1 MSKFIMI
8 GAAAMLSMSGPA
20 AARKPATTSTPAQIQ
35 RLMACRTM
43 TDSAA
48 RLTCFDRE
56 TAAMEQAVA
65 RRDLVFIDRERAT
78 EARRSLFGFS
88 VPSFGGLFGGDD
100 KDEVKQID
108 GVVVSAGRN
117 SDGGWVIRLVDNSV
131 WSQTDDTPLAL
142 APKPGQKVVVRR
154 GALGTFRLSVAG
166 QPGLKVKRV
175 G

>member
-1 MSKFIMI
+1 MRKFIMI
-8 GAAAMLSMSGPA
+8 GAATMLSMSGPA
-20 AARKPATTSTPAQIQ
+20 TARKPASTGTPAQIQ
-35 RLMACRTM
+35 RLMACRSLTE
-43 TDSAA
+43 SAA

-88 VPSFGGLFGGDD
+88 VPSFGGLFGGGDD
-100 KDEVKQID
+100 DEVKQID
-108 GVVVSAGRN
+108 GVVLSAGRN
-117 SDGGWVIRLVDNSV
+117 SDGGWIVRLVDNSV
-131 WSQTDDTPLAL
+131 WSQTDDSPLAL
-142 APKPGQKVVVRR
+142 APRPGQKVVVRR
-154 GALGTFRLSVAG
+154 GALGTFRLSVNG

>member
-1 MSKFIMI
+1 MGKFIMI
-8 GAAAMLSMSGPA
+8 GAAVMLSMSGPA
-20 AARKPATTSTPAQIQ
+20 TARKPASTSTPAQIQ
-35 RLMACRTM
+35 RLMACRTL
-43 TDSAA
+43 TESAA

-56 TAAMEQAVA
+56 AAAMEQAVA

-88 VPSFGGLFGGDD
+88 VPSFGGLFGGGED
-100 KDEVKQID
+100 DEVKQID

-117 SDGGWVIRLVDNSV
+117 ADGGWVIRLGDNST

-142 APKPGQKVVVRR
+142 APKPGQKVIVRR
-154 GALGTFRLSVAG
+154 GALGTFRLSVNG